1 MKKYLLTSILLLT
14 AALAFAKEDWRGKVV
29 DRRGEPLQYA
39 NVALLSKSDST
50 VVSGTVTEEDGS
62 YHLVTPNA
70 DGILMVAIL
79 GYRTQYLAPVDGA
92 VITLDDDTAL
102 LEGAVATAVMPKT
115 KLTGEGLQTSVHG
128 TVLENAGT
136 ANDVLAKTPGIIK
149 GQNGLEIVGKGTPLV
164 YINGHKVTDPG
175 ELNRLQSNEIQGIEV
190 ITNPGAQY
198 DATVRGVVRIRTIR
212 RQGEGFGFNLNA
224 SDAQSLRAPGYND
237 PVGALG
243 VNYRSGG
250 VDIFAGLNYE
260 HESEHQVSDAE
271 RVSFTSAAIRDMGW
285 FTADFVEQNLHGN
298 AGVNWQISDFHSI
311 GGKLEWGRTLQQN
324 TRSDVFDD
332 VYWNGVLTDRLT
344 TITRDW
350 MGAVPPHQLGA
361 NLYYNGLIGEKVGID
376 LNLDYFGNGSSSV
389 SESEE
394 TSTMSHDARIRANS
408 SNDARMY
415 AGKLVLS
422 WPLGPVQLQAGTEE
436 TFSRRGDEYAISGIE
451 IPASSAT
458 VTEDNYAGFASC
470 AFLLGRAGQFNAGVR
485 YEHVRYRYQDA
496 VSPAEN
502 LDRTYD
508 NWFPTASWAN
518 AFGSVN
524 LMLNYSAKT
533 KRPSYS
539 QLSNAIRYNTRY
551 IWQSGNAALQ
561 PEIIQNISLAAVW
574 KFVTLMVDYNRTDD
588 AIMSWSSPYNDEG
601 VILVRPTNIT
611 TPFRAMSAL
620 VNFTPT
626 IGIWTLNYTLGV
638 QPQWLTINAPDPRE
652 ASGFRVTRFN
662 GKPIYFAQLFN
673 TFTLRGGWQFEL
685 GAAIN
690 SRGYSENIYLDN
702 VHFDL
707 SAAVQKTL
715 LRDGSLVLRLDG
727 SDLAGLANYNIFSD
741 FGSHT
746 FRQTIQMDTQR
757 VKISLRYVFNA
768 AQSKYRGTGAGT
780 DNKNRM

>member
-1 MKKYLLTSILLLT
+1 MKKYLLSSILLLV

-29 DRRGEPLQYA
+29 DRKGEPLQYA
-39 NVALLSKSDST
+39 NVALLSKTDST

-62 YHLVTPNA
+62 FHLVTPHA

-92 VITLDDDTAL
+92 VITLEDDAAL

-115 KLTGEGLQTSVHG
+115 KLTGEGLQTSVRG
-128 TVLENAGT
+128 SVLENAGT

-149 GQNGLEIVGKGTPLV
+149 GQNGLEIVGKGSPLV
-164 YINGHKVTDPG
+164 YINGHKVTDAG
-175 ELNRLQSNEIQGIEV
+175 ELNRLQSNEIQSIEV

-212 RQGEGFGFNLNA
+212 RQGDGFGFNLNA
-224 SDAQSLRAPGYND
+224 SDAQALLAPGYND

-243 VNYRSGG
+243 VNYRTGG
-250 VDIFAGLNYE
+250 VDIFAGLNYQ
-260 HESEHQVSDAE
+260 HESAHQYSDAE
-271 RVSFTSAAIRDMGW
+271 RVSFTSAAIRDAGTL
-285 FTADFVEQNLHGN
+285 TADAFEQSLHGN
-298 AGVNWQISDFHSI
+298 AGVNWQIADFHSV
-311 GGKLEWGRTLQQN
+311 GGKLEWGRDLQLD
-324 TRSDVFDD
+324 TRSDVYDD
-332 VYWNGVLTDRLT
+332 VYRNGVLTDRLT
-344 TITRDW
+344 TVTRDW

-361 NLYYNGLIGEKVGID
+361 NLYYNGLINGKLGVD
-376 LNLDYFGNGSSSV
+376 LNLDYFGNGASSV
-389 SESEE
+389 SEADEW
-394 TSTMSHDARIRANS
+394 STMSHDARVRSES
-408 SNDARMY
+408 SNEARMY

-436 TFSRRGDEYAISGIE
+436 TFSRRSDAYSISGIS

-458 VTEDNYAGFASC
+458 VTENNYAGFASL
-470 AFLLGRAGQFNAGVR
+470 AFLAGRAGQFTAGIR
-485 YEHVRYRYQDA
+485 FEHVRYRYQDA
-496 VSPAEN
+496 VAPAGN
-502 LDRTYD
+502 LDRIYD

-518 AFGSVN
+518 AFGPVS

-533 KRPSYS
+533 KRPDYS

-561 PEIIQNISLAAVW
+561 PEITQNISVAAVW
-574 KFVTLMVDYNRTDD
+574 KFISLMVDYNRTRD
-588 AIMSWSSPYNDEG
+588 AIMAWSSPYTDDG
-601 VILVRPTNIT
+601 VILIHPENIT
-611 TPFRAMSAL
+611 TPYRAMSAL
-620 VNFTPT
+620 VNLTPT
-626 IGIWTLNYTLGV
+626 IGIWTMNYTLGL

-652 ASGFRVTRFN
+652 ASGTRETRFN
-662 GKPIYFAQLFN
+662 GKPVYFAQLFN
-673 TFTLRGGWQFEL
+673 TFTLRGGWQLEL

-690 SRGYSENIYLDN
+690 SRGYTQNMFIENVPFNLT
-702 VHFDL
+702 
-707 SAAVQKTL
+707 AAVQKTL

-727 SDLAGLANYNIFSD
+727 NNLVGRDNYNVFTD

-746 FRQTIQMDTQR
+746 FRQTIKMDTQR